1 MLKATRIILL
11 AALTAAAHQ
20 LLSTP
25 PAQGGEEKKHH
36 IFSSP
41 LHIPTLLA
49 GNFGETRPRHFHG
62 GIDIKTQGKEGK
74 AVFAIGDG
82 QICAIITGHP
92 VVGNALVIK
101 HPQGY
106 ISMYYH
112 LQRFAPHIAAYAKK
126 NGKVN
131 GNNFNLSTFAFPA
144 SRQRPLVQPFNLPRL
159 LPVAKGQLIAMSG
172 STGISM
178 GPHLHLE
185 LHDLRTRQLLDPL
198 DHVDLNLTDHTA
210 PRLHQLKA
218 YPQDTLSHIDGHRQP
233 HIILDE
239 GLRMKDESINP
250 SSNSPLPSEG
260 FGEATAWGR
269 VAFAINAH
277 DYMDGSANKLGI
289 RLIQFYVDKQLVFQ
303 RTMQRFMPSEHQ
315 LAEKTAERED
325 NNCYLYT
332 WQPKGV
338 SSNIYAT
345 DDTRGIVN
353 FDHERDYHLVF
364 LLTDQQGNQNRYAFT
379 VRGRK
384 ETAPETDDEDELDD
398 NHDTSKAKLHEK
410 DNTDVRRKHN
420 ANVRKKGK
428 TSIKKKSKASR
439 NRKHRRR

>member
-1 MLKATRIILL
+1 MLKPSRLILPAVL
-11 AALTAAAHQ
+11 AIVTLK

-25 PAQGGEEKKHH
+25 TAYNGEEKKNH

-41 LHIPTLLA
+41 LHFRTLLA
-49 GNFGETRPRHFHG
+49 GNFGETRPNHFHG

-82 QICAIITGHP
+82 YICAIITNHP
-92 VVGNALVIK
+92 TLGNALVVK

-106 ISMYYH
+106 LSMYYH
-112 LQRFAPHIAAYAKK
+112 LQRFAPNIAVYAKK
-126 NGKVN
+126 NANGPSSFIPQRGEGYGKN
-131 GNNFNLSTFAFPA
+131 INLSTFKKFHY
-144 SRQRPLVQPFNLPRL
+144 
-159 LPVAKGQLIAMSG
+159 PVAKGQLIAMSG
-172 STGISM
+172 STGVSM

-185 LHDLRTRQLLDPL
+185 LKDTRTGQLLDPL
-198 DHVDLNLTDHTA
+198 DYIDLDITDQKA
-210 PRLHQLKA
+210 PELHELRA
-218 YPQDTLSHIDGHRQP
+218 YPQDTLSHFYGHRQP
-233 HIILDE
+233 YNIE
-239 GLRMKDESINP
+239 APPAQP
-250 SSNSPLPSEG
+250 SSLPTHPSSAKG
-260 FGEATAWGR
+260 KVPTAWGR

-364 LLTDQQGNQNRYAFT
+364 LLTDQQGNQSRYAFT

-384 ETAPETDDEDELDD
+384 DIEPEEPESEELNDS
-398 NHDTSKAKLHEK
+398 HTPSKAKLHEK
-410 DNTDVRRKHN
+410 DKTDVR
-420 ANVRKKGK
+420 KKR
-428 TSIKKKSKASR
+428 KASR

>member
-20 LLSTP
+20 LLSTS

-112 LQRFAPHIAAYAKK
+112 LQRFAPHIAAYA
-126 NGKVN
+126 
-131 GNNFNLSTFAFPA
+131 A
-144 SRQRPLVQPFNLPRL
+144 SPNPSKGRGDLTSSAIASPLPSKRL
-159 LPVAKGQLIAMSG
+159 GEAVIRGSLPVAKGQLIAMSG

-198 DHVDLNLTDHTA
+198 DHIDLNLTDHTA

-218 YPQDTLSHIDGHRQP
+218 YPQDALSHIDGHRQP

-269 VAFAINAH
+269 IALAVNAH
-277 DYMDGSANKLGI
+277 DYMEGTANKLGI
-289 RLIQFYVDKQLVFQ
+289 RLIQLYVDRQLVFQ
-303 RTMQRFMPSEHQ
+303 RTMQSLMPADHT
-315 LAEKTAERED
+315 LAELTSEQTDAARFI
-325 NNCYLYT
+325 YL
-332 WQPKGV
+332 WQPQGI
-338 SSNIYAT
+338 SSNLFHIDA
-345 DDTRGIVN
+345 TRGIIHI
-353 FDHERDYHLVF
+353 DRERDYHLLL
-364 LLTDQQGNQNRYAFT
+364 LLTDQRGNQSRHALT
-379 VRGRK
+379 LRGLRHP
-384 ETAPETDDEDELDD
+384 APQATDHTEPDD
-398 NHDTSKAKLHEK
+398 SHHPTKAKLHQ
-410 DNTDVRRKHN
+410 N
-420 ANVRKKGK
+420 ANTHDRKQH
-428 TSIKKKSKASR
+428 KAPR
-439 NRKHRRR
+439 NNRKHRHRTTHRHKRR

>member
-1 MLKATRIILL
+1 MLKPSRLILPAVL
-11 AALTAAAHQ
+11 AIVTLK

-25 PAQGGEEKKHH
+25 TAYNGEEKKNH

-41 LHIPTLLA
+41 LHFRTLLA
-49 GNFGETRPRHFHG
+49 GNFGETRPNHFHG

-82 QICAIITGHP
+82 YICAIITNHP
-92 VVGNALVIK
+92 TLGNALVVK

-106 ISMYYH
+106 LSMYYH
-112 LQRFAPHIAAYAKK
+112 LQRFAPNIAAYAKK
-126 NGKVN
+126 NAN
-131 GNNFNLSTFAFPA
+131 GPSSFIHQRGEVYRKNFNLSSFQ
-144 SRQRPLVQPFNLPRL
+144 SFNFHY
-159 LPVAKGQLIAMSG
+159 PVAKGQLIAMSG
-172 STGISM
+172 STGVSM

-185 LHDLRTRQLLDPL
+185 LKDTRTSQLLDPL
-198 DHVDLNLTDHTA
+198 DYIDLDITDQKA
-210 PRLHQLKA
+210 PELHELRA
-218 YPQDTLSHIDGHRQP
+218 YPQDTLSHFCGHRQP
-233 HIILDE
+233 YNVEAPPAD
-239 GLRMKDESINP
+239 P
-250 SSNSPLPSEG
+250 SSLIPHPSSAKG
-260 FGEATAWGR
+260 KVPTAWGR

-428 TSIKKKSKASR
+428 ASIKKKGKASR
-439 NRKHRRR
+439 NRKHRRC

>member
-106 ISMYYH
+106 LSMYYH

-126 NGKVN
+126 NGKVY
-131 GNNFNLSTFAFPA
+131 GNNFNLSTFAFPT

-198 DHVDLNLTDHTA
+198 DHIDLNLTDHTA

-233 HIILDE
+233 QII
-239 GLRMKDESINP
+239 SPSPNP
-250 SSNSPLPSEG
+250 
-260 FGEATAWGR
+260 TAWGR
-269 VAFAINAH
+269 IALAVNAY
-277 DYMDGSANKLGI
+277 DYMEGTANKLGI
-289 RLIQFYVDKQLVFQ
+289 RLIQLYVDRQLVFQ
-303 RTMQRFMPSEHQ
+303 RTMQNLMPADHT
-315 LAEKTAERED
+315 LAELTSEQTDAARFIH
-325 NNCYLYT
+325 L
-332 WQPKGV
+332 WQPQGI
-338 SSNIYAT
+338 SSNLFHT
-345 DDTRGIVN
+345 DATRGIIHI
-353 FDHERDYHLVF
+353 DHERDYHLLL
-364 LLTDQQGNQNRYAFT
+364 LLTDQRGNQSRHT
-379 VRGRK
+379 LTLRGKKKAAPK
-384 ETAPETDDEDELDD
+384 EKEDHELNDEPKA
-398 NHDTSKAKLHEK
+398 DT
-410 DNTDVRRKHN
+410 
-420 ANVRKKGK
+420 RKKTMPRSGK
-428 TSIKKKSKASR
+428 KPM
-439 NRKHRRR
+439 